1 VKFNLKNYFIQ
12 NLQYNR
18 IMTKNSFARPD
29 GRKFDDLRCIS
40 FTPNYVSYPEGSVLI
55 TWGETRVL
63 CNLTIQE
70 GVPAWLTGKG
80 QGWITAEYALLPRS
94 THTRTPRE
102 TKGLKGR
109 TQEIRRLIGRSLRK
123 AVDLEKIGERTL
135 LLDCDVIQADGGT
148 RVASVTGGYIAL
160 VLGLKPLI
168 EAGEIPPDALISQI
182 AAVSVGM
189 IQGQPI
195 LDLNYAEDSQADVDL
210 NIVMTS
216 ESKIIEI
223 QGTAEGNPFPRKD
236 LDQMISLAENGIHQI
251 IALQE
256 ALLN

>member
-1 VKFNLKNYFIQ
+1 
-12 NLQYNR
+12 
-18 IMTKNSFARPD
+18 MTKNTFTRPD
-29 GRKFDDLRCIS
+29 GRKFDELRNIT
-40 FTPNYVSYPEGSVLI
+40 FTPGYISYPEGSVLV
-55 TWGETRVL
+55 TWGETRVI

-70 GVPAWLTGKG
+70 GVPAWMTGKG

-102 TKGLKGR
+102 TRGLKGR

-123 AVDLEKIGERTL
+123 AVDLQKIGERTL

-160 VLGLKPLI
+160 ALGLKPLI
-168 EAGEIPPDALISQI
+168 EAGEISKEAINSQI

-216 ESKIIEI
+216 ESRIIEI
-223 QGTAEGNPFPRKD
+223 QGTAEGQPFSKVD
-236 LDQMISLAENGIHQI
+236 LDQMISLAEGGIHQI
-251 IALQE
+251 IAIQKE
-256 ALLN
+256 LLH

>member
-1 VKFNLKNYFIQ
+1 
-12 NLQYNR
+12 
-18 IMTKNSFARPD
+18 MTKNTFTRPD
-29 GRKFDDLRCIS
+29 GRKFDELRNITFS
-40 FTPNYVSYPEGSVLI
+40 PGYISYPEGSVLV
-55 TWGETRVL
+55 TWGETRVI

-70 GVPAWLTGKG
+70 GVPAWMTGKG

-102 TKGLKGR
+102 TRGLKGR

-123 AVDLEKIGERTL
+123 AVDLQKIGERTL

-160 VLGLKPLI
+160 ALGLKPLI
-168 EAGEIPPDALISQI
+168 EAGEISKEAINSQI

-195 LDLNYAEDSQADVDL
+195 LDLNYTEDSQADVDL
-210 NIVMTS
+210 NIVMTP
-216 ESKIIEI
+216 ESRIIEI
-223 QGTAEGNPFPRKD
+223 QGTAEGQPFSKVD
-236 LDQMISLAENGIHQI
+236 LDQMISLAEGGIHQI
-251 IALQE
+251 IAIQKE
-256 ALLN
+256 LLH